1 MKHNSLNMNAS
12 VISRLVGILSSK
24 DSHLRSNELCFL
36 NTMMQTLT
44 WIGGLLSWW
53 FFFFF
58 FFLPPEFYIHHTTS
72 KKKCE
77 ETRDTIRRPKQS
89 LSFSRRHYSI
99 RNKKDNYIFYSLCSI
114 CLTFVREKTSFP
126 FRNN

>member
-1 MKHNSLNMNAS
+1 MNAS

-36 NTMMQTLT
+36 KYNDVNTSIDRWSVKLM
-44 WIGGLLSWW
+44 I

-58 FFLPPEFYIHHTTS
+58 FFFYIFFYHLSSILTIPLQ
-72 KKKCE
+72 KKCE
-77 ETRDTIRRPKQS
+77 ETRDTIRRLKQS

-99 RNKKDNYIFYSLCSI
+99 RKIITFSFFSSLSLSLSPSFFFFI
-114 CLTFVREKTSFP
+114 GILFV
-126 FRNN
+126 